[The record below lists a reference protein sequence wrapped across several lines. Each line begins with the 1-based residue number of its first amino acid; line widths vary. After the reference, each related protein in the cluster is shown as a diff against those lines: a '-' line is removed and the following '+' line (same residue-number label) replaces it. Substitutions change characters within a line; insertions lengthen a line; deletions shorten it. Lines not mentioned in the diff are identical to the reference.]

1 MEMNCFS
8 TLVFLSVSLCSKHG
22 PNQHGVDVELLRTHR
37 HSLKLIQQIDFE
49 HSQCVR
55 HCVNWMWVYYT

>member
-8 TLVFLSVSLCSKHG
+8 TLLFLRMSLCSEHG
-22 PNQHGVDVELLRTHR
+22 PNQHSADVELLRTHR
-37 HSLKLIQQIDFE
+37 NSLKLIQQIDFE
-49 HSQCVR
+49 HSQWVR